1 MRNLSRDLLPLGLAA
16 GLIAIAAFAPVRAQD
31 KATAATAG
39 LRAGSAQSIQ
49 VGYVSGVAYYTAERD
64 GYHVVATLS
73 VGGGAPVR
81 INATLQ
87 PEQEVS
93 FSVPGAEGTAESSV
107 RFARHGDDLV
117 IGNPVRLVLN

>member
-31 KATAATAG
+31 KAAAATAG

-49 VGYVSGVAYYTAERD
+49 VGYVSGVAYYTREAD
-64 GYHVVATLS
+64 GFHVVATLS
-73 VGGGAPVR
+73 VAEGAPIRVA
-81 INATLQ
+81 ATLQ
-87 PEQEVS
+87 PDQVVS
-93 FSVPGAEGTAESSV
+93 FSVPGAEGAPESAV
-107 RFARHGDDLV
+107 QFTRHGDDLV